1 MSIATQIREQINA
14 NVALTALGNSN
25 RKLKDVAVDLI
36 HASGWKYKHIAEICY
51 LCPST
56 VKNLASGKTQN
67 PQAETIERIF
77 RAFEYQLDM
86 KAVKLS
92 AKYANRPKK

>member
-1 MSIATQIREQINA
+1 MIAAQIRQQINA
-14 NVALTALGNSN
+14 NVALTALGNST
-25 RKLKDVAVDLI
+25 RSLQDVAIDLI
-36 HASGWKYKHIAEICY
+36 NASGWKYKVIAEETF

-56 VKNLASGKTQN
+56 IKNLATGKTKR

-92 AKYANRPKK
+92 AKYANRAKQ

>member
-1 MSIATQIREQINA
+1 MSIAAEIRRNINA

-36 HASGWKYKHIAEICY
+36 NASGQKYKVIASDCF
-51 LCPST
+51 LCTST
-56 VKNLASGKTQN
+56 IAKLAKGITQN

-77 RAFEYQLDM
+77 RNFEYQLDM
-86 KAVKLS
+86 KAVKLN
-92 AKYANRPKK
+92 AKYANRAKK